1 MYCLPFQ
8 VVYSH
13 TGKVGTETV
22 SKKPVN
28 TQQTAIQKEEDDFDI
43 DAI

>member
-1 MYCLPFQ
+1 MCIISFYLQ

-22 SKKPVN
+22 KPAAPV
-28 TQQTAIQKEEDDFDI
+28 AKEDEDDDIDI